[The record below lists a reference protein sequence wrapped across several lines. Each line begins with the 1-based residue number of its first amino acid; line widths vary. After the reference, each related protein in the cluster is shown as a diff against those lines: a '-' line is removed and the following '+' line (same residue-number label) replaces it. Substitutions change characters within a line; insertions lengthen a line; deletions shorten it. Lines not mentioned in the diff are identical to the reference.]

1 LRAFLLQNLR
11 DETLCVYQN
20 GFSMRWLIGIAALVW
35 STVAFAD
42 DTPAPPSTATAAPA
56 ASPPC
61 TDFGTNKDAASI
73 CDRALAAAPDDKA
86 KAELLFRRAFTRN
99 VVGGFAAFKDGLAD
113 LDMAIK
119 LDPGNSDAH
128 HERAFIFNEIGRWK
142 EAAADLD
149 IAIKLT
155 PDDPGGYSER
165 ALSRFNLGDLQGV
178 LDDREM
184 EVKLQPSATA
194 YLARARAHLWLG
206 QYDAAFADIAEGR
219 KHAGNNNVAIAAA
232 DVIAAQMTFWK
243 QTSPQGAKA
252 CDPTRHTMDYN
263 SPFLI
268 GDCTLTFLTA
278 TTAKDKAA
286 ALSARS
292 LAWITGA
299 NDIASFVDDSRV
311 ASALL
316 PEDAPLHSNLGFAYL
331 RTARPAAA
339 LEQFNAAVAIAPTF
353 ANTAGRAQAKLEL
366 GDLDGAE
373 ADAKQSVD
381 FEPNRIALIV
391 LGDCAYA
398 RTKTFDKAKEYWLQA
413 FNGGPPDDGLIRRL
427 TAAGVPIPQTPA
439 EAPVQA
445 PLPDAASSPAEGA
458 TTP

>member
-1 LRAFLLQNLR
+1 VAAAFR
-11 DETLCVYQN
+11 H
-20 GFSMRWLIGIAALVW
+20 FSMRLTFGLLFLAV
-35 STVAFAD
+35 STVAHAGD
-42 DTPAPPSTATAAPA
+42 APA
-56 ASPPC
+56 AAPTAAPPC
-61 TDFGTNKDAASI
+61 TDFGTNTNAAGV
-73 CDRALAAAPDDKA
+73 CDKALAAAPDDKA
-86 KAELLFRRAFTRN
+86 KSELLFRRAFTRN
-99 VVGGFAAFKDGLAD
+99 TSGGFAAFKDGLAD

-119 LDPGNSDAH
+119 LDPDNTDAH
-128 HERAFIFNEIGRWK
+128 HERAYIFNEIGRWK

-149 IAIKLT
+149 IAIRLT
-155 PDDPGGYSER
+155 PNDPGGYSER

-194 YLARARAHLWLG
+194 YLARARAHMWLG
-206 QYDAAFADIAEGR
+206 QYDAAFADIVEGR
-219 KHAGNNNVAIAAA
+219 KRAGGNNVAVAAA
-232 DVIAAQMTFWK
+232 DIIGAQMTFWK
-243 QTSPQGAKA
+243 QASPAGPKA
-252 CDPTRHTMDYN
+252 CDPAGHTMDYN

-268 GDCTLTFLTA
+268 GDCTQTFLAA
-278 TTAKDKAA
+278 TNAKDKAA

-316 PEDAPLHSNLGFAYL
+316 PEDAALHSNLGFAYL
-331 RTARPAAA
+331 RTGRPAAA

-353 ANTAGRAQAKLEL
+353 ANTAGRAQAKLTL
-366 GDLDGAE
+366 GDIDGAE

-413 FNGGPPDDGLIRRL
+413 FNSGPPDDGLIRRL
-427 TAAGVPIPQTPA
+427 TAAGVPIPQQTEPAPAQTPPVDVPSPPA
-439 EAPVQA
+439 E
-445 PLPDAASSPAEGA
+445 SGA
-458 TTP
+458 TP